1 MTEVGAAAPG
11 GSSAPSG
18 RGRRDHGFSVIEVVV
33 SVLIMG
39 IIAVPLLDS
48 LWGAVRA
55 SSSANET
62 AMVQTALQDAADRV
76 NRAPLSCSYASYAQ
90 AAALAL
96 GWSSATVTTTHR
108 RYVPGANP
116 TVAGTWSAGACA
128 GAQPDPGT
136 LQMVVV
142 TVRSPRLGVTRSVE
156 VFKSGF

>member
-76 NRAPLSCSYASYAQ
+76 NRAPLSCSYASY
-90 AAALAL
+90 
-96 GWSSATVTTTHR
+96 
-108 RYVPGANP
+108 VPGANP